1 MRTTSLIILTF
12 LLFTGSALESAF
24 ALTKTV
30 TVSGEASLANLSPAE
45 AQALAIRRA
54 RNSAVEMVCG
64 VRIQSETLVENLVL
78 QSDFIHQ
85 VSYGRI
91 INEEILQWDV
101 ILDQDEP
108 TKPPEISYF
117 VSMKVGVQEEKGEPD
132 PFYKVNV
139 KLNKSVYESGEE
151 MVISVSATM
160 GGYLTVL
167 NFSADDT
174 VTLLFPNKLRKDN
187 KIKAQQNFQI
197 PSPQDREQLIKFQV
211 ATLPGHKKDTEY
223 IKVIST
229 RGPIDLLSEIK
240 SSGNYGVMNSTKFA
254 VTEVARLMA
263 AIPVKDRA
271 EDTAVY
277 QIINPRLQ

>member
-1 MRTTSLIILTF
+1 MKITPYCTLLLVLFACLTHEPT
-12 LLFTGSALESAF
+12 LAAT
-24 ALTKTV
+24 
-30 TVSGEASLANLSPAE
+30 TVSATGEAYLANITPEE
-45 AQALAIRRA
+45 AQALAIKRA
-54 RNSAVEMVCG
+54 RNSAIEQVCG
-64 VRIQSETLVENLVL
+64 IRIQSETLVENLVL

-85 VSYGRI
+85 VTYGRVVD
-91 INEEILQWDV
+91 EEIIKWNATM
-101 ILDQDEP
+101 DQSSP
-108 TKPPEISYF
+108 AKPPAITYR
-117 VSMKVGVQEEKGEPD
+117 VAMKVSVQEEKGEPD

-151 MVISVSATM
+151 MIINVSSTK

-167 NFSADDT
+167 NFSADGT
-174 VTLLFPNKLRKDN
+174 VTLLYPNRLRKDN
-187 KIKAQQNFQI
+187 KIKANQSIQI
-197 PSPQDREQLIKFQV
+197 PTPEDREHLMKFQV

-240 SSGNYGVMNSTKFA
+240 SQGNYGIMDTTKFA

-263 AIPVKDRA
+263 SIPVKDRA

-277 QIINPRLQ
+277 QIIDPSLQ